1 MAGGGGLGGAIFF
14 LKLETFGCWIG
25 GAGGGFVGLPWIISA
40 MENVDYFAIDQR
52 RKIGIRVPRVYA
64 LRQWCLAGI
73 YTVCLLRAY
82 VGSNLRANQCSPFV
96 FAAFQDQH
104 AGVFVQLGNFFSILR
119 SWPLKPVKLYNSF
132 VCSSFVRYVWYGFHA
147 GAGDDS

>member
-14 LKLETFGCWIG
+14 LKLETSDCWIG

-40 MENVDYFAIDQR
+40 MENVDDFAIDQR
-52 RKIGIRVPRVYA
+52 RKIEIRVPRIYA
-64 LRQWCLAGI
+64 LRQRCLAGI
-73 YTVCLLRAY
+73 YTVQLPRAY
-82 VGSNLRANQCSPFV
+82 VGSNPPANQCSPFV
-96 FAAFQDQH
+96 FAALHDYR
-104 AGVFVQLGNFFSILR
+104 AIVFVQLGNFLSILW
-119 SWPLKPVKLYNSF
+119 SWSLKPVKLYDSF